1 MSGNSKVIG
10 VTMSRS
16 RCEKHGAAATQLCD
30 AWLQQ
35 TCGATVHWSV
45 QSLCQSHQLCL
56 SGAWNP
62 DNLLYLYYLTVTDR
76 RGMLHI
82 KHFSDCLE
90 RIKSP
95 DFVSACGSRG
105 V

>member
-90 RIKSP
+90 RIKST